1 MQTTFRYGKN
11 PLFVLNISREV
22 VCMSNYSKHKDRA
35 PQDTIF
41 EIQRILNK
49 AGLFPVLHHVEK
61 EFNGVCSNR
70 VTLYPTSLGTNGKGT
85 DELFATASG
94 YGELIE
100 RIQNNLLSPASTLL
114 KDYGDFAY
122 YHDEKE
128 VTLTELIEQKDPY
141 LDNVFRIMERVT
153 FDEKLDLLREFN
165 ETLYGRNDDKVMAVP
180 FVDVTENKL
189 VWLPLAFAFR
199 LCGSNGMAAGN
210 TIEEAFVQAM
220 SEIFERHVNAKVVK
234 GEVVPPEIPREYLK
248 EYSFWSLI
256 EQIESGG
263 NYEVSVRDCSLGKN
277 YPVTA
282 TIIIDKSRGTFGIK
296 FGAHPSFAVSVERNL
311 TEALQGKKMQFFTSQ
326 NLFGNDSDVLR
337 WNNFSNIA
345 KVGSGIYSTKFF
357 TNKPDW
363 EFKPWDYWAGLS
375 NREFFKKMLAI
386 IKSEGYRPLFR
397 DSSHLG
403 FPACYI
409 LIPGFSEIFHMNE
422 TRIREMWT
430 AMKVKESFSRF
441 PELSSEEEARF
452 LRLIRFKEYSAV
464 DNQLRWVVNLP
475 IKESFMSLDRIG
487 AFLALKQ
494 ELFEQATHFFQKLKN
509 TEKNE
514 SERLY
519 LDCLIEYTRLLSRGI
534 DRTATLKI
542 IKKLFRDEVAARV
555 VYEVEDPAEMMRRVF
570 PQMKCFDCE
579 NCELSGKY
587 CDKLVEEKVFM
598 KIKDALGKSTVSQEN
613 LIDYFK
619 NL

>member
-1 MQTTFRYGKN
+1 
-11 PLFVLNISREV
+11 
-22 VCMSNYSKHKDRA
+22 MSNYSKHKDRA

-49 AGLFPVLHHVEK
+49 AGLFPVLHHNEK
-61 EFNGVCSNR
+61 EFNGVYSNR
-70 VTLYPTSLGTNGKGT
+70 VTLYPTNLGTNGKGT

-100 RIQNNLLSPASTLL
+100 RIQNNMLISSNMLL
-114 KDYGDFAY
+114 KDYGGFAY
-122 YHDEKE
+122 FHDEKE
-128 VTLTELIEQKDPY
+128 VALTELIEQKDPY
-141 LDNVFRIMERVT
+141 LDNVCRIMGRVT
-153 FDEKLDLLREFN
+153 TDEKLALLREFN
-165 ETLYGRNDDKVMAVP
+165 ESLYGRTDDKVIAIP

-189 VWLPLAFAFR
+189 VWLPLMFVFR
-199 LCGSNGMAAGN
+199 FYGSNGMAAGN
-210 TIEEAFVQAM
+210 TLEEAFVQAM
-220 SEIFERHVNAKVVK
+220 SEIFERHVNGKVIK

-256 EQIESGG
+256 EQIERGG
-263 NYEVSVRDCSLGKN
+263 NYAVSVRDCSLGKN

-282 TIIIDKSRGTFGIK
+282 TIIVDKSRGTFGIK
-296 FGAHPSFAVSVERNL
+296 FGAHPSFAVSLERNL
-311 TEALQGKKMQFFTSQ
+311 TEALQGKKMHFFTSQ
-326 NLFGNDSDVLR
+326 NIFGNDSDVSQ
-337 WNNFSNIA
+337 WNNFANVA
-345 KVGSGIYSTKFF
+345 KVGSGFYSTKLFSD
-357 TNKPDW
+357 KPDW
-363 EFKPWDYWAGLS
+363 DFKPWDYWAGLS

-386 IKSEGYRPLFR
+386 IKGEGYHPLFR

-409 LIPGFSEIFHMNE
+409 LVPGFSEIFHINE
-422 TRIREMWT
+422 TRIREIWT
-430 AMKVKESFSRF
+430 IRKVNESISRF
-441 PELSSEEEARF
+441 PELSAEEETRLF
-452 LRLIRFKEYSAV
+452 RLIRFKEYSAV
-464 DNQLRWVVNLP
+464 DNQ
-475 IKESFMSLDRIG
+475 IKCIMSRPLKEGFMSLNRVG

-494 ELFEQATHFFQKLKN
+494 DLFDQAIHFFQKVKN
-509 TEKNE
+509 TEQNE

-542 IKKLFRDEVAARV
+542 IKKLFRDEIAARV

-570 PQMKCFDCE
+570 PQMKCFDCK
-579 NCELSGKY
+579 NCELSEKY
-587 CDKLVEEKVFM
+587 CDKLAEEKVFM
-598 KIKDALGKSTVSQEN
+598 KIKDALSKSTVSQEN